1 MEKRF
6 TFKDFL
12 VFTSFTIL
20 AVLILLGMYM
30 VDRQWLVMSEMKD
43 ILQGQS
49 KDIRQLNSQLAA
61 LKRQIGEGRQV
72 AFLQDSNSDKVTDEA
87 ADAFARAKI
96 AAKQPDYATGDWF
109 VRAFG
114 VSVKTITPFISQDAY
129 ASRVQEYVLETLLQR
144 NPDTLEWQGLIAQS
158 WEVSEDGSVY
168 RFKLRDDVFFSD
180 GEPLTAEDVAFTF
193 NFIMDDKI
201 AAPRLRAYYNKIAKV
216 EAESQQQV
224 VFYFKEPYFNSL
236 ALAGS
241 LEILPKHFYADY
253 LDKPET
259 YNQSRGLLLGSG
271 PYRLKNPKT
280 WSSDL
285 GFIELVR
292 NTRYWG
298 DVEPSFDG
306 LLWKIIENDSAR
318 LTTFRNGE
326 IDVYGAQPSEF
337 LPLKQEPDIKET
349 ANTFEYMSPTA
360 GYSYIGWNQER
371 KGKPTLFADTKVR
384 QAMTYL
390 TDREKIIKE
399 IMQGYAEVAV
409 SPFSPRSKQHTPA
422 LEPRP
427 FNLNK
432 AKALLK
438 EAGFE
443 LRDQS
448 GILKNSAGEP
458 FEFEL
463 VYFQDSDNTK
473 KIVLFLKDAYARA
486 GIRLIPKPTEW
497 SVMMELMDQRDFDA
511 ITLGWTS
518 GIEIDVFQMLHS
530 SQTADKGDNF
540 VNFKN
545 TEFDDLIE
553 RARHTV
559 IESERMPL
567 WQAAEKVLYRE
578 QPYTFLM
585 RGKSLGFIDKRI
597 KNVQQTNIGLN
608 IGITPLEIYVPL
620 AEQKRTN

>member
-1 MEKRF
+1 M
-6 TFKDFL
+6 
-12 VFTSFTIL
+12 
-20 AVLILLGMYM
+20 
-30 VDRQWLVMSEMKD
+30 
-43 ILQGQS
+43 
-49 KDIRQLNSQLAA
+49 
-61 LKRQIGEGRQV
+61 
-72 AFLQDSNSDKVTDEA
+72 
-87 ADAFARAKI
+87 
-96 AAKQPDYATGDWF
+96 
-109 VRAFG
+109 
-114 VSVKTITPFISQDAY
+114 
-129 ASRVQEYVLETLLQR
+129 
-144 NPDTLEWQGLIAQS
+144 
-158 WEVSEDGSVY
+158 
-168 RFKLRDDVFFSD
+168 
-180 GEPLTAEDVAFTF
+180 
-193 NFIMDDKI
+193 
-201 AAPRLRAYYNKIAKV
+201 
-216 EAESQQQV
+216 
-224 VFYFKEPYFNSL
+224 
-236 ALAGS
+236 
-241 LEILPKHFYADY
+241 
-253 LDKPET
+253 
-259 YNQSRGLLLGSG
+259 
-271 PYRLKNPKT
+271 
-280 WSSDL
+280 
-285 GFIELVR
+285 
-292 NTRYWG
+292 
-298 DVEPSFDG
+298 
-306 LLWKIIENDSAR
+306 
-318 LTTFRNGE
+318 
-326 IDVYGAQPSEF
+326 
-337 LPLKQEPDIKET
+337 
-349 ANTFEYMSPTA
+349 
-360 GYSYIGWNQER
+360 
-371 KGKPTLFADTKVR
+371 
-384 QAMTYL
+384 
-390 TDREKIIKE
+390 
-399 IMQGYAEVAV
+399 
-409 SPFSPRSKQHTPA
+409 
-422 LEPRP
+422 
-427 FNLNK
+427 
-432 AKALLK
+432 LK